1 MSTKSFLSGDEVARL
16 QRWRKK
22 VVRLWLAT
30 MAVAL
35 GIWVAAA
42 AFAPPM
48 ALELMMAVVLVS
60 LVALALRETR
70 HGTCPRCGQPIRFEP
85 RIELPRSC
93 SGCNAS
99 FSPAGNPL

>member
-1 MSTKSFLSGDEVARL
+1 MSTTAFLGEDEVARL
-16 QRWRKK
+16 QHWRKK

-30 MAVAL
+30 MAAAL

-42 AFAPPM
+42 AFSPPM
-48 ALELMMAVVLVS
+48 ALELMMAVVLVA

-70 HGTCPRCGQPIRFEP
+70 RGTCPRCGQPIRFKP

-99 FSPAGNPL
+99 FFRAGDRL